1 MQQSTRSCSQCT
13 GSKYLETDLNAEI
26 DSLFKLLLGKRLR
39 LLIIHNTLVFS
50 CRANGPFQFFH
61 AELMALSNFF
71 HETKADSAY
80 DKGPVW
86 YFDAYRLTNKGGTSY
101 QHFFDSI
108 YIFVRN

>member
-1 MQQSTRSCSQCT
+1 MALS
-13 GSKYLETDLNAEI
+13 N
-26 DSLFKLLLGKRLR
+26 
-39 LLIIHNTLVFS
+39 
-50 CRANGPFQFFH
+50 FFY

-101 QHFFDSI
+101 QHFSI
-108 YIFVRN
+108 RYIYLLEIESDKILSGT